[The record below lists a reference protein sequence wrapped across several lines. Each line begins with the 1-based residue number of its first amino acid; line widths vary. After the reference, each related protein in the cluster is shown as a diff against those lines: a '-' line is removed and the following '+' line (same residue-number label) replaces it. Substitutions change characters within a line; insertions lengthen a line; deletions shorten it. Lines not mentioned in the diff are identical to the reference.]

1 MFNITDEMITKTIEF
16 LKDEKVELATDI
28 QVLKE
33 VAETKREKYRLE
45 HIQRL
50 KKNMCNVE
58 SGISYLEILTALEKI
73 ADHCYNTSIFLSN
86 IVTNRKF
93 ITKHDYMNSIYQDN
107 DDIIKNKFNEYSL
120 KYE

>member
-1 MFNITDEMITKTIEF
+1 MFNITDEMIAKTIEF

-50 KKNMCNVE
+50 KNNLCNVE